1 MVSSLLSAALAVQIL
16 PFALAVPAAIP
27 EVEVVVRATVTERT
41 PPSQVQER
49 DILSDITGAAGYVT
63 SLLGGLPDSV
73 ASGVP
78 NFFQNFPT
86 GDDVQ
91 KSLDLSDD
99 DVRAL
104 PTQVLNIP

>member
-1 MVSSLLSAALAVQIL
+1 MITSVFSIALAIL
-16 PFALAVPAAIP
+16 PVAIAAPAPEVTALA
-27 EVEVVVRATVTERT
+27 TLTERE
-41 PPSQVQER
+41 PPSRIQER
-49 DILSDITGAAGYVT
+49 DIFSDITGAPAYLT

-78 NFFQNFPT
+78 QFFQDFPT

-91 KSLDLSDD
+91 KKLDLSDD
-99 DVRAL
+99 EVDAL